1 MKTKSLHLLC
11 GVGLGL
17 ALSVRPAAA
26 FTNLTVVPDP
36 VVPSASAPIPQA
48 HPASSLAVSGDTM
61 VVGSW
66 REQGSA
72 TGVNGTPDQTL
83 FEAGAAFVFVRD
95 GSNWVQQA
103 YLKASNTESG
113 DAFGTAVAIS
123 GDTIV
128 IGAPG
133 EDSNAILINGNQ
145 SNNSAGN
152 SGAAYVFVRSGTNW
166 SQQAYLKASNTDAG
180 DGFGISVAIS
190 GDTVVVGA
198 FGEASNAGGVN
209 GNQADNSVA
218 SAGAA
223 YVFVRSGS
231 AWSQQAYLKAS
242 TPKFDN
248 RFGWAVGIATNTIVV
263 GANRES
269 SSATGING
277 DAADNSAY
285 QAGAAYVFVRSGSTW
300 SQQAYLKGSNTES
313 LDLFGT
319 SVAVAGNTI
328 VVGAPG
334 EASNAT
340 GVDGDQNNNASFNAG
355 AAYVFFRTGSTWS
368 QQAYLKASNTE
379 SSDQFGAAV
388 AVHGDNI
395 IVGAPWESSNAEG
408 VNGNQNNNS
417 RSQSG
422 AAYLFNRNGT
432 IWSQQYYLK
441 AAPLY
446 ATSGKQFGGRVALT
460 DHFVVIGSVNA
471 DEIGLFI
478 DTTPPPPAGPSR
490 IVSLTVASDS
500 VILECLGDPDTS
512 YKLLRRP
519 DLQPETGWLWV
530 GSGFAQFDGTFTV
543 VDHELLPDGAFYRL
557 ERED

>member
-11 GVGLGL
+11 GVGLWL

-133 EDSNAILINGNQ
+133 EDSNAIIINGNQ

-190 GDTVVVGA
+190 GDTIVVGA

-313 LDLFGT
+313 GDQFGT
-319 SVAVAGNTI
+319 SVAMAGNTI
-328 VVGAPG
+328 VVGAP
-334 EASNAT
+334 EESSNAT
-340 GVDGDQNNNASFNAG
+340 GVDGDQNNNSSFAAG
-355 AAYVFFRTGSTWS
+355 AAYVFVRNGVTWS
-368 QQAYLKASNTE
+368 QQAYLKASNTK
-379 SSDQFGAAV
+379 SSDRFGTAV

-395 IVGAPWESSNAEG
+395 VVGAPWESSNAEG
-408 VNGNQNNNS
+408 VNGNQNNNT

-432 IWSQQYYLK
+432 TWYHQYYLK
-441 AAPLY
+441 APPRY
-446 ATSGKQFGGRVALT
+446 ATSEKQFGGRLALT
-460 DHFVVIGSVNA
+460 DAVVVIGSVNA

-543 VDHELLPDGAFYRL
+543 VDHELLPDGAFYLL